1 MNSRPPLLRA
11 SCFIAAS
18 LLVLAALGPTP
29 LRATTVVPP
38 DFDLLVNESDFVA
51 RAVVESVRAEY
62 RNGPQGRLIYTRVRF
77 ALREPVVGAPAAS
90 FELEML
96 GGTIGDDSLIV
107 TGAPVFRVGDE
118 DFLFV
123 RDNGR
128 SITPLFAMMH
138 GRYPVRR
145 DAATGREF
153 VARSNDVP
161 LQDIAEVA
169 LPMTTG
175 PASDRQRRS
184 VKSADALTPAQFTA
198 QIRATRR
205 ADYVRQNLR

>member
-1 MNSRPPLLRA
+1 MTAGPPRPRAFLLCCA
-11 SCFIAAS
+11 LACFAPFEA
-18 LLVLAALGPTP
+18 P

-38 DFDLLVNESDFVA
+38 DFDQLVNESDRVV
-51 RAVVESVRAEY
+51 RAVVESVHAEY
-62 RNGPQGRLIYTRVRF
+62 RDGPQGRLIYTKVRF
-77 ALREPVVGAPAAS
+77 SLRDPVVGITGS
-90 FELEML
+90 TFELEML
-96 GGTIGDDSLIV
+96 GGSIGDDSLIV
-107 TGAPVFRVGDE
+107 TGAPVFHVGDE

-145 DAATGREF
+145 DAAGREF

-161 LQDIAEVA
+161 LQDVAEVA

-175 PASDRQRRS
+175 GGAALQRRAVS
-184 VKSADALTPAQFTA
+184 TAAALTPVEFTA

-205 ADYVRQNLR
+205 ADYVRQKAR